1 MRAQF
6 LGEIASGDGFIAV
19 DIKGEVELV
28 GPLLRHALEPTGVR
42 VFADLDALLAEGDLL
57 EDADFAL
64 LLGGGSGGGG
74 VLAAAA

>member
-1 MRAQF
+1 MWAQF

-28 GPLLRHALEPTGVR
+28 SPLLRDALESTGVR
-42 VFADLDALLAEGDLL
+42 ILANLDALLAESDLL

-64 LLGGGSGGGG
+64 LLGGGGRGGG
-74 VLAAAA
+74 VLATAA